1 MRYRTECAAPLAVIH
16 QSHKRALKKG
26 TRVEKVTHYW
36 GRRYIPVQSN
46 ICNVK
51 FDLGPTEECFH
62 SKWTDKMNDSFPQVD
77 NVVNKPQK
85 HISAA
90 THE

>member
-1 MRYRTECAAPLAVIH
+1 MESSKEKILSTLILNLGGVLSRKIMRYRTECAAPLAVIH

-51 FDLGPTEECFH
+51 FDLGPTQDGVF
-62 SKWTDKMNDSFPQVD
+62 SQ
-77 NVVNKPQK
+77 
-85 HISAA
+85 
-90 THE
+90 